1 MLVAVQVRHTAVTVY
16 SCVPID
22 TPVSVQLVAVERELE
37 LGQPLLGAPPSRV
50 TKYSTVPLARWRDGR
65 PRESDRLGARNGA

>member
-1 MLVAVQVRHTAVTVY
+1 VAGPKAMVAELAALLAVQVRHTAVTVY
-16 SCVPID
+16 LCVPID

-50 TKYSTVPLARWRDGR
+50 T
-65 PRESDRLGARNGA
+65 